1 MDYLDLSRDDGP
13 SRTEDEKQLFCNGQK
28 MTILPNLYDAL
39 VELRSSCPGDYW
51 IDAVCINQ
59 LDSDERTS
67 QVGMM
72 GHIYQQAE
80 SVTVWLDTCPPLLSA
95 TLQKKFAKIQLTS
108 SRPEKQEDIIS
119 MSFLTLLW
127 VFSRRWFKRLWT
139 VQEVCLARRRVFRV
153 GKLTTSPEVMLRLV
167 NEFQSHCQFLDYA
180 TRTASTT
187 HIQNI
192 PLVLGFR
199 QTLEKGEKW
208 SLDEWLNAVKGRRLK
223 VARDIVYGGL
233 ALVDPECLC
242 IDQSLQLKHSP
253 PRLSHRPRHHF
264 MATVPQQ
271 VQQDSKPEEGE
282 QNERPPLPIRPA
294 HSSLVPIPLE
304 EQRESNANIN
314 KLNLWPKIT
323 ANYRASTAEVFLNVA
338 AALLSRPNGVDLL
351 FSTQSLF
358 RGRGL
363 RFQNLNFVA
372 SDETLDEN
380 NPSWIPNPI
389 FWSFRKKQLIWRGE
403 QGYSAC
409 TQYTN
414 NPKISPNGRVLY
426 IEATKLEIVEHLLTD
441 GVPCSA
447 GSNVI
452 RMFGYFHHVI
462 QGFSTYCTQLNIRPE
477 ENLARLASVIV
488 AGRMSDTDALFAMC
502 AWIHASTL
510 SPEESDW
517 SSSPFATI
525 HKRLSLELKLE
536 PDPKA
541 VCASFARLKDA
552 YPEAPWPKTRNCALE
567 DERLLACL
575 TSFFKL
581 FFEMADSWSIF
592 TTAKGRPCLALQ
604 PIQRG
609 DQVMLVK
616 GSQVPYVFRLID
628 EDLKRRAN
636 AIKTYVMT
644 ESAKNYADEVKIRQR
659 DEIIEKLTTELKGI
673 EARIGKE
680 NGWVLVGE
688 AFVEGVM
695 HGEALDQDLEFE
707 TVDVV

>member
-1 MDYLDLSRDDGP
+1 MDYLDLSSDDGP
-13 SRTEDEKQLFCNGQK
+13 SRTKDEKQLLCNGQK

-72 GHIYQQAE
+72 GRTYQQAE
-80 SVTVWLDTCPPLLSA
+80 SVTVWLDTCPPLFSA
-95 TLQKKFAKIQLTS
+95 TLQKKFARIQAPPS
-108 SRPEKQEDIIS
+108 WPEKQEEIIS

-180 TRTASTT
+180 TRTASAT

-199 QTLEKGEKW
+199 QTLEQGEKW

-223 VARDIVYGGL
+223 VAREIV
-233 ALVDPECLC
+233 
-242 IDQSLQLKHSP
+242 
-253 PRLSHRPRHHF
+253 
-264 MATVPQQ
+264 
-271 VQQDSKPEEGE
+271 
-282 QNERPPLPIRPA
+282 
-294 HSSLVPIPLE
+294 
-304 EQRESNANIN
+304 
-314 KLNLWPKIT
+314 IT

-351 FSTQSLF
+351 FFTQSLF

-363 RFQNLNFVA
+363 RFQNLDFVA

-389 FWSFRKKQLIWRGE
+389 FWYFRKKQLVWRGE

-409 TQYTN
+409 TQYAN
-414 NPKISPNGRVLY
+414 NPKTSPNGRVLY

-452 RMFGYFHHVI
+452 RMFGYFHHVV
-462 QGFSTYCTQLNIRPE
+462 QGFSTYCTQFNIRPE

-488 AGRMSDTDALFAMC
+488 AGGLSDPDALFALC

-517 SSSPFATI
+517 SSSPFAVI
-525 HKRLSLELKLE
+525 HKRLTLELKLE
-536 PDPKA
+536 PHPKA
-541 VCASFARLKDA
+541 VSASFARLKNA

-592 TTAKGRPCLALQ
+592 TTVKGRPCLALQ

-616 GSQVPYVFRLID
+616 GSQVPSVFRLID
-628 EDLKRRAN
+628 ENLKRRAN

-695 HGEALDQDLEFE
+695 HGEALGQDLEFE
-707 TVDVV
+707 TVDIV